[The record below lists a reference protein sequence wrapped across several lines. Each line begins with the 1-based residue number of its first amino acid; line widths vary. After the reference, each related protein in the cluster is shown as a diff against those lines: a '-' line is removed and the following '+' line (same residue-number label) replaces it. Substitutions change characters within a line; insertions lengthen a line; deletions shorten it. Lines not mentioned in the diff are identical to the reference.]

1 MLSSADIDVTHKLRV
16 LLKEYVMQCG
26 YKRAVY
32 FEVYIQKNTKASLT
46 KINYNECFEYI
57 LDRLLTLTLHHL
69 YKSLLVLHPN
79 NK

>member
-32 FEVYIQKNTKASLT
+32 FEMYIQKNTKASLT
-46 KINYNECFEYI
+46 KINYNECDIKRIFRIYI
-57 LDRLLTLTLHHL
+57 Q
-69 YKSLLVLHPN
+69 SLVNLN
-79 NK
+79 IASFI

>member
-46 KINYNECFEYI
+46 KINYNECDIKRII
-57 LDRLLTLTLHHL
+57 LNSTKRM
-69 YKSLLVLHPN
+69 LV
-79 NK
+79 